1 MPMQTN
7 KRYHVV
13 AAGIRVPF
21 VAFHNYSL
29 YPVSII
35 DILLIAKTVYHSL
48 IS

>member
-21 VAFHNYSL
+21 AACHNYFL
-29 YPVSII
+29 YSVSIV